1 VGRIAIADEA
11 ARQVRRLSASG
22 CTFDTRDRS
31 TILQFDPHS
40 KIVPINV
47 ERDGNILRVK
57 MSTGWIMKAP
67 DFATRQDQATNGVWI
82 ARSAIK
88 PIS

>member
-1 VGRIAIADEA
+1 
-11 ARQVRRLSASG
+11 
-22 CTFDTRDRS
+22 
-31 TILQFDPHS
+31 
-40 KIVPINV
+40 
-47 ERDGNILRVK
+47 
-57 MSTGWIMKAP
+57 MSTGLIMKAP